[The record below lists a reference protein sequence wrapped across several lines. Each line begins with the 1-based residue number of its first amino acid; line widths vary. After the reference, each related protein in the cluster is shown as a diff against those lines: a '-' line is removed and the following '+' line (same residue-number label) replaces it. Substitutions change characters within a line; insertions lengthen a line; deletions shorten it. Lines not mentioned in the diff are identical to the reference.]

1 MLMELVSNSV
11 KAGELINDAFQ
22 SGMVL
27 GLIIGFAGLGFFFM
41 LYWGMKNAS
50 LKRYMSDLDDSN
62 RKEVMGV
69 INNMGVEA
77 EFLAMKTNTVYF
89 KSLSNDYIRLV
100 SFLKRRNIL

>member
-1 MLMELVSNSV
+1 MLTMLVSNSV
-11 KAGELINDAFQ
+11 QAGELINDAYQ
-22 SGMVL
+22 SGLVL
-27 GLIIGFAGLGFFFM
+27 GLIMGFAGLGFFFM

-50 LKRYMSDLDDSN
+50 LKRYMGDLDDSN

-77 EFLAMKTNTVYF
+77 DFLAMKTNTAFF
-89 KSLSNDYIRLV
+89 KSLSNEFVRLV